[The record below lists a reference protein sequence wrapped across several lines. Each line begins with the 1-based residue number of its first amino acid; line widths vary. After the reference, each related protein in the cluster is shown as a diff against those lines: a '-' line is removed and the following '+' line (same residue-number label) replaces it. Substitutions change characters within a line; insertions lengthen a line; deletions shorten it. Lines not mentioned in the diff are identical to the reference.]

1 MKNDDNRAAALITF
15 LGDVDGDTR
24 LDATDRA
31 WLTAYLTKLGSA
43 PTNRR
48 DDNRMLQILRKLFSR
63 ANAGVR

>member
-1 MKNDDNRAAALITF
+1 MLNTDSRAAALITW

-31 WLTAYLTKLGSA
+31 YLTAYLTKLGSA

-48 DDNRMLQILRKLFSR
+48 DDNRMLQIVRKLFSR
-63 ANAGVR
+63 ANATVL